1 MASADGGLTPY
12 SRWEYGDT
20 ENLRCSRMETK
31 YIDKSLSSQVLFL
44 GVSMKTK
51 GGMTAVLVSYDKYI
65 EDMRFVPTWKLGNK
79 LVKSWYALQALVRS
93 WFLLA
98 FDKRIK
104 IVHIHGAAN
113 ASFERCKLFIRLAK
127 KCGKKVI
134 LHEHAAD
141 FVEYYQGAEDKQGIT
156 ATLQMCDAMIVL
168 SQSWKDYF
176 ASIGMDKGRIH
187 VLNNI
192 VSPPIL
198 LPEKH
203 TEDGKLHLIYMGEI
217 SRRKGGFDLL
227 KAIADNKEYF
237 KDKLVLRMGGNEVD
251 GDIKAYIR
259 DHSLESFVSYE
270 GWIAGQ
276 KKIDCL
282 NWEDVYILP
291 SYNEGL
297 PIAILEAMAYSH
309 PVISTPVGGIPEVIK
324 TGENGILVKP
334 GDTKAIADAIRF
346 YIENKEEIKTQGDKA
361 LQVVQDFFPEKV
373 FGDLKGIYA
382 EMR

>member
-1 MASADGGLTPY
+1 
-12 SRWEYGDT
+12 
-20 ENLRCSRMETK
+20 METEK
-31 YIDKSLSSQVLFL
+31 IKIKQLMSYINKDLSSQILFL
-44 GVSMKTK
+44 GVSKKTK

-65 EDMRFVPTWKLGNK
+65 EKMRFIPTWKLGNK
-79 LVKSWYALQALVRS
+79 AVKSWYALQALVRT
-93 WFLLA
+93 WFLLT

-113 ASFERCKLFIRLAK
+113 ASFERCKLFINLAK

-141 FVEYYQGAEDKQGIT
+141 FVEYFDGAADKQAIT
-156 ATLQMCDAMIVL
+156 DTLQKCDALIVL
-168 SQSWKDYF
+168 SQSWEEYF
-176 ASIGMDKGRIH
+176 ASIGMDKDKIH

-192 VSPPIL
+192 VSPPEIA
-198 LPEKH
+198 PDKH
-203 TEDGKLHLIYMGEI
+203 TEDGKLHLMYMGEI
-217 SRRKGGFDLL
+217 SKRKGGFDLL
-227 KAIADNKEYF
+227 KAIVDNKEYF
-237 KDKLVLRMGGNEVD
+237 ADKLLLRMGGNEVD

-259 DHSLESFVSYE
+259 ENGLESFVTYE

-309 PVISTPVGGIPEVIK
+309 PIISTPVGGIPEIIK
-324 TGENGILVKP
+324 SSENGILVKP
-334 GDTKAIADAIRF
+334 GDTKAIADAIKF
-346 YIENKEEIKTQGDKA
+346 YIENRDAIRKQGNNAFK
-361 LQVVQDFFPEKV
+361 VVQDFFPEKV
-373 FGDLKGIYA
+373 FGDLKALYLKLLSNKN
-382 EMR
+382 E

>member
-1 MASADGGLTPY
+1 
-12 SRWEYGDT
+12 
-20 ENLRCSRMETK
+20 MERK
-31 YIDKSLSSQVLFL
+31 YINKELSSQVLFL
-44 GVSMKTK
+44 GVSKKTK

-65 EDMRFVPTWKLGNK
+65 ENMRFIPTWKLGNK
-79 LVKSWYALQALVRS
+79 LVKSWYALQALVRT
-93 WFLLA
+93 WFLLT

-113 ASFERCKLFIRLAK
+113 ASFDRCKLFIRLAK

-141 FVEYYQGAEDKQGIT
+141 FVEYYQEAEDKQGIT
-156 ATLQMCDAMIVL
+156 DTLKMCDALIVL
-168 SQSWKDYF
+168 SQSWKEYF
-176 ASIGMDKGRIH
+176 SSIGMDKDKIH

-192 VSPPIL
+192 VSPPEIA
-198 LPEKH
+198 PEKH
-203 TEDGKLHLIYMGEI
+203 TEDGKLHLMYMGEI
-217 SRRKGGFDLL
+217 SKRKGGFDLL
-227 KAIADNKEYF
+227 KAIVDNKEYF
-237 KDKLVLRMGGNEVD
+237 ADKLLLRMGGNEVD

-259 DHSLESFVSYE
+259 ENGLESFITYE

-309 PVISTPVGGIPEVIK
+309 PVISTPVGGIPEVVENK
-324 TGENGILVKP
+324 RNGILVEP
-334 GDTKAIADAIRF
+334 GDQKEIADAIRY
-346 YIENKEEIKTQGDKA
+346 YIENKDEIKVQGENGYTIVKN
-361 LQVVQDFFPEKV
+361 FFPEKV
-373 FGDLKGIYA
+373 FGDLRNIY
-382 EMR
+382 ESLLK

>member
-1 MASADGGLTPY
+1 MS
-12 SRWEYGDT
+12 
-20 ENLRCSRMETK
+20 
-31 YIDKSLSSQVLFL
+31 YINKEISSKVLFL
-44 GVSMKTK
+44 GVSKKTK

-65 EDMRFVPTWKLGNK
+65 ENMRFIPTWMLGNK
-79 LVKSWYALQALVRS
+79 AVKSWYALQALVRT
-93 WFLLA
+93 WFLLT

-113 ASFERCKLFIRLAK
+113 ASFERCKLFINLAK

-141 FVEYYQGAEDKQGIT
+141 FVEYFDRADDKQAIT
-156 ATLQMCDAMIVL
+156 DMLQKCDVLIVL
-168 SQSWKDYF
+168 SQSWKEYF
-176 ASIGMDKGRIH
+176 ASIGMDDSKIH

-192 VSPPIL
+192 VSPPEL

-203 TEDGKLHLIYMGEI
+203 VADGKLHLMYMGEI
-217 SRRKGGFDLL
+217 SKRKGGFDLL
-227 KAIADNKEYF
+227 QAIADNKDYF
-237 KDKLVLRMGGNEVD
+237 KNKLVLRMGGNEVD
-251 GDIKAYIR
+251 GDIKTFIKE
-259 DHSLESFVSYE
+259 HGLESFVSYE

-309 PVISTPVGGIPEVIK
+309 PVISTPVGGIPEVIE
-324 TGENGILVKP
+324 TGKNGMLVQP
-334 GDTKAIADAIRF
+334 GDTKAIADAIKY
-346 YIENKEEIKTQGDKA
+346 YIENPDVIKVHGGSA
-361 LQVVQDFFPEKV
+361 YQVVQNFFPERV
-373 FGDLKGIYA
+373 FYDLKKIY
-382 EMR
+382 EKVTSC

>member
-1 MASADGGLTPY
+1 
-12 SRWEYGDT
+12 
-20 ENLRCSRMETK
+20 METEK
-31 YIDKSLSSQVLFL
+31 IKIKQLMSYINKEISSKVLFL
-44 GVSMKTK
+44 GVSKKTK

-65 EDMRFVPTWKLGNK
+65 ENMRFVPTWKLGNK
-79 LVKSWYALQALVRS
+79 LVKSWYALQALVRT
-93 WFLLA
+93 WFLLI

-113 ASFERCKLFIRLAK
+113 ASFDRCKLFVRLTK

-141 FVEYYQGAEDKQGIT
+141 FVEYYQGQKDKQRIT
-156 ATLQMCDAMIVL
+156 DTLCLCDALIVL
-168 SQSWKDYF
+168 SQSWKAFF
-176 ASIGMDKGRIH
+176 ASIGMDKERIY

-192 VSPPIL
+192 VSPPEIA
-198 LPEKH
+198 PDKH
-203 TEDGKLHLIYMGEI
+203 AEDGKLHLMYMGEI
-217 SRRKGGFDLL
+217 SKRKGGFDLL
-227 KAIADNKEYF
+227 KAIVDNKEYF
-237 KDKLVLRMGGNEVD
+237 AGKLLLRMGGNEVD

-259 DHSLESFVSYE
+259 ENGLESFVTYE

-309 PVISTPVGGIPEVIK
+309 PIISTPVGGIPEIIK
-324 TGENGILVKP
+324 SGENGILVKP
-334 GDTKAIADAIRF
+334 GDTKAIADAIKF
-346 YIENKEEIKTQGDKA
+346 YIENHDAIRKQGEKA
-361 LQVVQDFFPEKV
+361 YKVVLDFFPEKV
-373 FGDLKGIYA
+373 FGNLNGIYERMLA
-382 EMR
+382 TN